1 MSTTQDTG
9 LSMKGQGERA
19 MPEGEPF
26 AVPVDDWPDLA
37 RAIEQAKALFT
48 ARVPVVAPRQAN

>member
-1 MSTTQDTG
+1 
-9 LSMKGQGERA
+9 MKGQGERA
-19 MPEGEPF
+19 MPKGESF

-48 ARVPVVAPRQAN
+48 ACEPVVAPRKAN